1 MNERTPAE
9 EALHAD
15 FGHLRVAP
23 GEIRPGERP
32 ELFRPELFRMIN
44 LIAFGGAADRPT
56 HVPVEVGD
64 VGPVVMW
71 ESTGAADS
79 LPFWNT
85 NFGSDQ
91 WLYIVDGGV
100 RAQLKEPESTEIL
113 GEYVARTGD
122 LFCLPKALAHRTFSL
137 DGKRRITLEILGRD
151 PAWATVGA
159 LADLAPAPSGDI
171 GGFAFAVDGS
181 SVVVAAGGRRAALP
195 ADMFMRGLRALVA
208 WELHLG
214 HNEFDGGFVVHDRG
228 ELVTLKVDG
237 YAEDHPPAAVLAGF
251 KALLRDLAP

>member
-1 MNERTPAE
+1 MSDVHP
-9 EALHAD
+9 D
-15 FGHLRVAP
+15 FAHLTVAP
-23 GEIRPGERP
+23 GEIRAADRP
-32 ELFRPELFRMIN
+32 DLFRPELFRMIN
-44 LIAFGGAADRPT
+44 LIAFGGAVDRPT

-71 ESTGAADS
+71 ESTGASDS

-91 WLYIVDGGV
+91 WLYIVDGAV
-100 RAQLKEPESTEIL
+100 RAQLKAPESTEII

-137 DGKRRITLEILGRD
+137 DGRRRITLEILGRD
-151 PAWATVGA
+151 PAWATIGA
-159 LADLAPAPSGDI
+159 LADVEPAPTPDV
-171 GGFAFAVDGS
+171 GGFTFTPGESTVA
-181 SVVVAAGGRRAALP
+181 VAAGGRRVEVPVEFLV
-195 ADMFMRGLRALVA
+195 RGLRALVA

-228 ELVTLKVDG
+228 EVVTLKLG
-237 YAEDHPPAAVLAGF
+237 EHTEDHTPRTILGAF
-251 KALLRDLAP
+251 KALLRELQS